1 MLHLGG
7 MSHPKPDTGGVP
19 GVTVLPLTTKFR
31 SRSEVSRLAR
41 P

>member
-7 MSHPKPDTGGVP
+7 MSHPSQTHVVP